1 MNGMKRDILDRAKD
15 TDRLKERGRKK
26 TFHVNR
32 SKKKA
37 GVAKPN
43 L

>member
-1 MNGMKRDILDRAKD
+1 MIPIRDASDRAKD

-32 SKKKA
+32 NKKKA
-37 GVAKPN
+37 GIANPN